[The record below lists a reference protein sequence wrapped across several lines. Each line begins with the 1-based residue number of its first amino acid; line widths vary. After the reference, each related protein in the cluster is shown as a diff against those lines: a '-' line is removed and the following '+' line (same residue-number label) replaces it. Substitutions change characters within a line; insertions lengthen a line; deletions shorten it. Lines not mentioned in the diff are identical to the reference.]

1 MTRTERLEFI
11 AKLRLA
17 KEIALTMGALTG
29 TIAAGATEAGL
40 TWDDTATFALGDG
53 RYENLSGRWLHE
65 NGITAKNISAV
76 FDNSIAAQ
84 ESLL

>member
-17 KEIALTMGALTG
+17 KETARAIDTNAC
-29 TIAAGATEAGL
+29 TIAEAAYLAGL
-40 TWDDTATFALGDG
+40 RWGDNANFALGDK
-53 RYENLSGRWLHE
+53 RYENTSIKWLRDH
-65 NGITAKNISAV
+65 GITAKNIRAV

-84 ESLL
+84 EALL

>member
-17 KEIALTMGALTG
+17 KK
-29 TIAAGATEAGL
+29 
-40 TWDDTATFALGDG
+40 FALARKNSVAIWWGCASAQLLWDRHVMFAPG
-53 RYENLSGRWLHE
+53 EEYENRSEDWLLH
-65 NGITAKNISAV
+65 NGATAKNIAAV

-84 ESLL
+84 EKLL